1 MSQNLYFSNS
11 MDYLIRLYVFPIGNP
26 ECNPATWSSYDS
38 LCCTT
43 QNPCG
48 KGEGD
53 CDEDNQCLGDL
64 VCGTDNCGS
73 QFPVYGADCCKGNL
87 NLFLSITLPPFYHF
101 DNHIF
106 HAIVMCNLHS

>member
-1 MSQNLYFSNS
+1 

-87 NLFLSITLPPFYHF
+87 NLFLSITLPPFYKYHF